1 MTPDPVEED
10 RARWIEL
17 GWEQPDAMACFMS
30 INRAQKQLVD
40 RVHVALRP
48 HGVTIIENSCLLCL
62 AMADGHRQPL
72 SRIAERLLIGAG
84 RCNYIINSL
93 EERGLVRREPHP
105 SDGRVTL
112 AVATRAGLRLVA
124 AANRDLADIRFGL
137 EDVDADT
144 ITDLITALAAIRE
157 PCDRRPSDG
166 DGASGDTGPQSPESA
181 GQPASRRPRTDRG
194 ARTRGSEPS

>member
-1 MTPDPVEED
+1 VTRDPVDED

-40 RVHVALRP
+40 RVHAALRP
-48 HGVTIIENSCLLCL
+48 HGVTIIENSCLLNL
-62 AMADGHRQPL
+62 AMAEGHRQPL
-72 SRIAERLLIGAG
+72 GRIAERLLIGAG

-112 AVATRAGLRLVA
+112 AVVTKAGLQLVA
-124 AANRDLADIRFGL
+124 AANRDLAAISFGL
-137 EDVDADT
+137 GDADAET
-144 ITDLITALAAIRE
+144 IEAVITALRGIR
-157 PCDRRPSDG
+157 DR
-166 DGASGDTGPQSPESA
+166 
-181 GQPASRRPRTDRG
+181 
-194 ARTRGSEPS
+194 